1 MRIFCLFVEVFSH
14 ISRHAEH
21 TATERGIMSSW
32 SPTKHVKYLRFYT
45 REWLYTAKKALM
57 DQLVKQLGDR
67 SVYTMH
73 QMVGCFGKW
82 RHWKYEYWM
91 KTSLPCCSGEICNI
105 FQPQSFILH
114 KTKEKWVDFY
124 FQKAGELGYE
134 EDTVDVVFGT
144 GHYLSW
150 LSNLRL

>member
-1 MRIFCLFVEVFSH
+1 MDILLFVCWGFFTYQQTQQNTLPQKEAPCPAGRQRNMWNTSVF
-14 ISRHAEH
+14 I
-21 TATERGIMSSW
+21 
-32 SPTKHVKYLRFYT
+32 

-57 DQLVKQLGDR
+57 DQLVKGLGDR

-82 RHWKYEYWM
+82 RHWKYEYRM
-91 KTSLPCCSGEICNI
+91 KTSLPCCSGEIWNI
-105 FQPQSFILH
+105 FQPQSFISH

-134 EDTVDVVFGT
+134 EDTVNVVFGT
-144 GHYLSW
+144 EHYLSW